1 MIGTTSNL
9 NLERMARITR
19 DYGRMLN
26 RSTGL
31 CSLWTGVCLGG
42 LTAAAFGWTWSH
54 YLALGRP
61 DGNYTLFLLRTREA
75 LPGWIL
81 VLAFALPFLWAPVIR
96 LLGGWVYPERFGTVR
111 AQPPEWLRSLEPLAK
126 PIARWFPLVLLTGM
140 AVTFGLL
147 LPMLGRALGNSE
159 ERSAFL
165 WRAFLAPL
173 LGLLWAW
180 LMPRLRMAEASEG
193 TILVYVAGFL
203 LVGRELSIMVF
214 CFPMYVLGALVI
226 IGYGLWAHLRYR
238 RAVSALEAM
247 AASEAI
253 DA

>member
-1 MIGTTSNL
+1 MSTLNDL

-31 CSLWTGVCLGG
+31 CSLWTGACLGG
-42 LTAAAFGWTWSH
+42 LTVIAFGWTWNH
-54 YLALGRP
+54 YLVLGRP
-61 DGNYTLFLLRTREA
+61 DGNVVLFLLRTREA

-81 VLAFALPFLWAPVIR
+81 ALAFVLPFLWAPVIR
-96 LLGGWVYPERFGTVR
+96 LLGGWVYPERFGAVR
-111 AQPPEWLRSLEPLAK
+111 AQQPEWLRSLEPLAK

-140 AVTFGLL
+140 AVAFGIL
-147 LPMLGRALGNSE
+147 LPLFNQALSGSG
-159 ERSAFL
+159 SQTSFI

-203 LVGRELSIMVF
+203 LVGRELSILVF
-214 CFPMYVLGALVI
+214 CFPMYVLGTLVI
-226 IGYGLWAHLRYR
+226 IGYGLWAHVRYR
-238 RAVSALEAM
+238 KAVAELEAL
-247 AASEAI
+247 AASEAV

>member
-1 MIGTTSNL
+1 
-9 NLERMARITR
+9 
-19 DYGRMLN
+19 LN

-31 CSLWTGVCLGG
+31 CSLWTGACLGG
-42 LTAAAFGWTWSH
+42 LTVITFGWTWRQ
-54 YLALGRP
+54 YLALERP
-61 DGNYTLFLLRTREA
+61 DGNYVLFQLRTREA

-81 VLAFALPFLWAPVIR
+81 ALAFALPFLWAPVIR
-96 LLGGWVYPERFGTVR
+96 LLSGWVYPERFGEVR

-126 PIARWFPLVLLTGM
+126 PLARWFPLVLFTGM
-140 AVTFGLL
+140 AVASGIL
-147 LPMLGRALGNSE
+147 LPLLNRALGGSGAQA
-159 ERSAFL
+159 SFI

-203 LVGRELSIMVF
+203 LTGREHSILVF
-214 CFPMYVLGALVI
+214 CLPMYLLFTVVV

-238 RAVSALEAM
+238 KAVAELETLAG
-247 AASEAI
+247 SEAV

>member
-1 MIGTTSNL
+1 MSTHNDL

-31 CSLWTGVCLGG
+31 CSLWTGACLGG
-42 LTAAAFGWTWSH
+42 LTVIASGWTWNH

-61 DGNYTLFLLRTREA
+61 DGNYMLFLLRTREA

-81 VLAFALPFLWAPVIR
+81 ALAFALPFLWAPVIR
-96 LLGGWVYPERFGTVR
+96 LLSGWVYPERFGAVR

-126 PIARWFPLVLLTGM
+126 PLARWFPLVLLAGM
-140 AVTFGLL
+140 AVASGIL
-147 LPMLGRALGNSE
+147 LPLFNRALGGSGAQA
-159 ERSAFL
+159 SFI

-203 LVGRELSIMVF
+203 LVGSDLSAMIF
-214 CFPMYVLGALVI
+214 CLPMYVLGTLVI
-226 IGYGLWAHLRYR
+226 IGYGLWAHVRYR
-238 RAVSALEAM
+238 GAVADLETLEGA
-247 AASEAI
+247 EAV

>member
-1 MIGTTSNL
+1 MNPTNDL
-9 NLERMARITR
+9 DLDRMARITR

-31 CSLWTGVCLGG
+31 CSLWTGACLGG
-42 LTAAAFGWTWSH
+42 LTVIAFGWTWGH

-61 DGNYTLFLLRTREA
+61 DGNYALYLLRTREA

-81 VLAFALPFLWAPVIR
+81 ALAFALPFLWAPVIR
-96 LLGGWVYPERFGTVR
+96 LLSGWVYPERFGVVR
-111 AQPPEWLRSLEPLAK
+111 AQPPEWLRSLEPLVK
-126 PIARWFPLVLLTGM
+126 PITRWFPLVLLTGM
-140 AVTFGLL
+140 AVAFGIL
-147 LPMLGRALGNSE
+147 LPLLDRALGSPVQ
-159 ERSAFL
+159 RQAFL

-173 LGLLWAW
+173 LALLWAW

-203 LVGRELSIMVF
+203 LAGRELSIMVF
-214 CFPMYVLGALVI
+214 CFPMYVLGTLVI
-226 IGYGLWAHLRYR
+226 IGYGIWAHLRYR
-238 RAVSALEAM
+238 GAVAELEAL
-247 AASEAI
+247 AASEAV

>member
-1 MIGTTSNL
+1 MSTSDDL

-31 CSLWTGVCLGG
+31 CSLWTGACLGG
-42 LTAAAFGWTWSH
+42 LTVITFGWTWGH

-61 DGNYTLFLLRTREA
+61 EGNFVLFLLRTRET

-81 VLAFALPFLWAPVIR
+81 TLAFALPFLWAPIMR
-96 LLGGWVYPERFGTVR
+96 GLGSLVYPERFGAVR

-126 PIARWFPLVLLTGM
+126 PIARWFPVALLSYM
-140 AVTFGLL
+140 ALIFGIGLPLL
-147 LPMLGRALGNSE
+147 RAFNLGAQMSF
-159 ERSAFL
+159 S
-165 WRAFLAPL
+165 WWVFLAPV

-193 TILVYVAGFL
+193 TILVYVAGIL
-203 LVGRELSIMVF
+203 LVGRDLSAMVF
-214 CFPMYVLGALVI
+214 CLPMYILATLVI
-226 IGYGLWAHLRYR
+226 AGYGLWAHFRYQ
-238 RAVSALEAM
+238 RAVGELQAM
-247 AASEAI
+247 VGMETV

>member
-1 MIGTTSNL
+1 MNATNDL

-31 CSLWTGVCLGG
+31 CSLWTGACLGG
-42 LTAAAFGWTWSH
+42 LTVIAFQWTWGH
-54 YLALGRP
+54 YLVLGRP
-61 DGNYTLFLLRTREA
+61 DGNFALFLLRTREA

-81 VLAFALPFLWAPVIR
+81 ALAFVLPFLWAPIMR
-96 LLGGWVYPERFGTVR
+96 GLGSLVYPERFGAVR

-126 PIARWFPLVLLTGM
+126 PIARWFPLVLLTGL
-140 AVTFGLL
+140 AVAFGVL
-147 LPMLGRALGNSE
+147 LPLLGRALGSPV
-159 ERSAFL
+159 ERNTFL

-173 LGLLWAW
+173 LALLWAW

-203 LVGRELSIMVF
+203 LAGRELSIMVF
-214 CFPMYVLGALVI
+214 CFPMYVLGTLVI
-226 IGYGLWAHLRYR
+226 IGYGIWAHLRYR
-238 RAVSALEAM
+238 GAVVELE
-247 AASEAI
+247 ASEAV